1 VSVGLIIAAIVAI
14 AVVLALVIDTD
25 DDKSVV
31 TNVNDAPMSYYVPE
45 SGDGIVGGHD
55 QAVAPALRSHT
66 SEYQGE
72 GFLGGYGQEIFP
84 LPLPQAQTGESQGD
98 GLVNTADDLSVVRP
112 TSRYQPY
119 GGEVG
124 LIDGSMHAEY
134 LNDMKQAQR
143 AREMDEMEQAQ
154 RAHDEMLFTEWND
167 PLGWQ
172 AIPEQ
177 EQTAVVPYEHWLY
190 LEQNGVY
197 ETNRDLAVVRAPEV
211 DSYERMKF
219 IEQNTFLPGWTDY
232 TAKSDREGFIEN

>member
-25 DDKSVV
+25 DDKTVA
-31 TNVNDAPMSYYVPE
+31 TNVNDAPLSYSVPE
-45 SGDGIVGGHD
+45 AGDGIVGGHD
-55 QAVAPALRSHT
+55 QAVVPALRSQT
-66 SEYQGE
+66 GEFQGE

-84 LPLPQAQTGESQGD
+84 LPLPEAQTGESQGD

-124 LIDGSMHAEY
+124 LIDGSDSAAA
-134 LNDMKQAQR
+134 L
-143 AREMDEMEQAQ
+143 EQAQ

-197 ETNRDLAVVRAPEV
+197 ETNRDLAVVRTPEV
-211 DSYERMKF
+211 ESYERMKF
-219 IEQNTFLPGWTDY
+219 IEQNTFLPGWTDH
-232 TAKSDREGFIEN
+232 TAQSDREGFIEN